1 MGGNIEFF
9 EFADGIQSL
18 VAPFLNV
25 RCVLVES
32 EFIVQSESK
41 VFKAVNCFYCVIVDD
56 SGGLGRWVTYSY
68 FFCFGYIEMEEVM
81 CAPLGE
87 VGDSVVVI

>member
-1 MGGNIEFF
+1 MGGNIESF

-56 SGGLGRWVTYSY
+56 SGGAGEM
-68 FFCFGYIEMEEVM
+68 GY
-81 CAPLGE
+81 LLLFLLFWLH
-87 VGDSVVVI
+87 